1 MKTVAK
7 IQYISNGNSTAE
19 HIEAI
24 HKACIAG
31 AKWIQL
37 RLKNKNTTVYLM
49 AAKRAKE
56 ICDAYQAILIINDN
70 PVVAK
75 ESGAA
80 GVHLGQDDMSILEA
94 RKIVGKDAIIG
105 ATANTWAQ
113 VEKLVKEPIDY
124 IGFGPYRMTTTK
136 KKLSP
141 IVGLIGYQHLLFEM
155 EKQGL
160 NMPIIAIGGI
170 ELVDISTLMMS
181 GVHGIAIAS
190 LMNNAANKTLMYQ
203 AIEERIS

>member
-1 MKTVAK
+1 MKNIAK
-7 IQYISNGNSTAE
+7 VQYISDGSTTAE
-19 HIEAI
+19 HLKAIEA
-24 HKACIAG
+24 ACAAG
-31 AKWIQL
+31 VKWVQL
-37 RLKNKNTTVYLM
+37 RLKDIDEASYLA
-49 AAKRAKE
+49 AAKEAKL
-56 ICDAYQAILIINDN
+56 ICDSYQAILIINDN
-70 PVVAK
+70 PQVAK

-80 GVHLGQDDMSILEA
+80 GVHLGQEDMSVAVA
-94 RKIVGKDAIIG
+94 RKIVGENSIIG

-124 IGFGPYRMTTTK
+124 IGFGPYRTTTTK

-190 LMNNAANKTLMYQ
+190 LMNNAANKTLLYQ